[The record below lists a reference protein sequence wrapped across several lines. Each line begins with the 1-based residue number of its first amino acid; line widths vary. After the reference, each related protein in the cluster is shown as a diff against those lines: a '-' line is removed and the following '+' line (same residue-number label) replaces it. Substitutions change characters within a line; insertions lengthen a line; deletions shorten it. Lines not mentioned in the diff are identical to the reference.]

1 MFNPPP
7 ADLSDREPLF
17 HVASTTDF
25 WDRSHRVGNSPIYF
39 GKSQT
44 HRWDSPDGD
53 FGVLYLGRTVIRRGD
68 IARVRILCYQ
78 TGKTVGRD
86 RLANSVN
93 MNRRAQYIGDQAL
106 GRGSVRA

>member
-17 HVASTTDF
+17 HVASTTEF
-25 WDRSHRVGNSPIYF
+25 WYRSHRVGNSPIYF

-53 FGVLYLGRTVIRRGD
+53 FGVLYLGRAVIRRGD
-68 IARVRILCYQ
+68 ISRVRILCYQ
-78 TGKTVGRD
+78 TKNCREGPGWST
-86 RLANSVN
+86 
-93 MNRRAQYIGDQAL
+93 AL
-106 GRGSVRA
+106 T